1 MATTRQVRDVIVTLL
16 SPHGSPHGAHFPTE
30 ILSVLPDGRLQLW
43 SMQGERPQVGADDEW
58 PQPRLVKEVL
68 LESKADVGRLGR
80 PIAMVTGKVR
90 LQTAVVLC
98 A

>member
-1 MATTRQVRDVIVTLL
+1 M
-16 SPHGSPHGAHFPTE
+16 
-30 ILSVLPDGRLQLW
+30 LPDGRLQLW
-43 SMQGERPQVGADDEW
+43 SMQGERPQVSADDEW

-90 LQTAVVLC
+90 LQNAVSCV
-98 A
+98 